1 MKSLRYRQML
11 ARSFLHPCHQ
21 ERWKCLKPIIKLC
34 PPSRRGLS
42 GLSSQGWKSNYL
54 SIIWYLFGP
63 MSRRISSTHR
73 IALEHWALVKLQT
86 HCGTASCS
94 ANCSTWAGSQWRLWK
109 RGSEWKGKQR
119 SSAGIFQATSSHRG
133 LGFCLLPLL
142 CWRWAFIRAQ
152 IKQREMRWVRDRLP

>member
-1 MKSLRYRQML
+1 MFSSTHWLTTWTWFPKPYGTVLWSCRAFRRQGLAAGYRPQRWADDGYRLLMFLLTSYFPTSYIMKSLRYKQML
-11 ARSFLHPCHQ
+11 ARSFLRPCHQ

-73 IALEHWALVKLQT
+73 IALEHWALVKL
-86 HCGTASCS
+86 
-94 ANCSTWAGSQWRLWK
+94 
-109 RGSEWKGKQR
+109 
-119 SSAGIFQATSSHRG
+119 
-133 LGFCLLPLL
+133 
-142 CWRWAFIRAQ
+142 
-152 IKQREMRWVRDRLP
+152 